1 MIKKQLLSIFCLMI
15 LVLSSAGC
23 SGGDNMMT
31 REERDKMQE
40 EATIIIRAFY
50 EKTIAVEKRQ
60 QLDVIEGR
68 KGYSTQVLKGVIFK
82 TQGIIKG
89 DYSKKQFLI
98 GTSIPQ
104 MAFGIG
110 PLEEPRDKLYTFYLL
125 VDPQIDK
132 EVLIGAEWR
141 TYK

>member
-1 MIKKQLLSIFCLMI
+1 MNKKHLLSILCLISLI
-15 LVLSSAGC
+15 LGSTGC
-23 SGGDNMMT
+23 SGGDNLMS
-31 REERDKMQE
+31 REEREKMQE
-40 EATIIIRAFY
+40 EATIVVRAFY
-50 EKTIAVEKRQ
+50 EKTIQVEKRQ

-68 KGYSTQVLKGVIFK
+68 KGYSTQVLKGLIFK

-110 PLEEPRDKLYTFYLL
+110 PLEKPRDKLYTFYLL
-125 VDPQIDK
+125 IDPQIDK

-141 TYK
+141 SYK